1 MFSRKATTNSTKA
14 SWEKFPEASQKI
26 QEADAILIGAGAG
39 LSTSAGLHYSGERFK
54 QLMPDYIEK
63 YGLTDMYSA
72 AFYPHESP
80 EAFWGYFSKHIYYNR
95 YHQDW
100 NDCYEDLLALVE
112 DKNYFV
118 MSTNAD
124 HGFVQHGF
132 DKKRLWYMQGNYGL
146 FQCSLPCQ
154 QKTYDNEA
162 QIHDMVAQQADFKIP
177 TELIPHCPDCGRE
190 MTTNLR
196 KDGSFVQDA
205 GWDAGLARY
214 QAFLTENLEKKI
226 LFLEL
231 GVGYNT
237 PGIIKYP
244 FWQMCHENPQ
254 STYVCLNLDQVDCPE
269 EIARRAICIP
279 GDIREILKKLRI

>member
-1 MFSRKATTNSTKA
+1 MFLPKTTTDSTKEE
-14 SWEKFPEASQKI
+14 WRKFPELMEKI
-26 QEADAILIGAGAG
+26 HTADAILMGAGAG
-39 LSTSAGLHYSGERFK
+39 LSTSAGLHYSGTRF
-54 QLMPDYIEK
+54 QTLMPDYIKK
-63 YGLTDMYSA
+63 YSFTDMYSA
-72 AFYPHESP
+72 AFYPHNSS

-100 NDCYEDLLALVE
+100 NDCYALLFSLIQ
-112 DKNYFV
+112 DKNYFIL
-118 MSTNAD
+118 STNAD

-154 QKTYDNEA
+154 QKTYDNEEE
-162 QIHDMVAQQADFKIP
+162 IHAMVSQQKDFKIP

-196 KDGSFVQDA
+196 KDSNFVQDS
-205 GWDAGLARY
+205 GWEEGLQRY
-214 QAFLTENLEKKI
+214 QDFLNGYKDKKT

-237 PGIIKYP
+237 PAIIKYP

-254 STYVCLNLDQVDCPE
+254 STYACLNLDDVRCPN
-269 EIARRAICIP
+269 EIASRSLCIQ
-279 GDIREILKKLRI
+279 GDIRNTLKKLQ